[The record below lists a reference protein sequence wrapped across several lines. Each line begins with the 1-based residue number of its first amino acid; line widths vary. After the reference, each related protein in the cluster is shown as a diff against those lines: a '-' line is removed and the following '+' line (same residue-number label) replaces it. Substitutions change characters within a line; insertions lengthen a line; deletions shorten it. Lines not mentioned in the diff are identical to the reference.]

1 MLRIGK
7 PPDNNK
13 FKEVLVNI
21 VTENKSAQVKHYEQ
35 VLNTDN
41 TKCMTKVEHSIDLR
55 KEKPMSE
62 TNDIV
67 AVDPRSQAAL
77 DIQNQLIAQTQV
89 PKKLPALKAG

>member
-1 MLRIGK
+1 M
-7 PPDNNK
+7 
-13 FKEVLVNI
+13 
-21 VTENKSAQVKHYEQ
+21 
-35 VLNTDN
+35 NTDN

-77 DIQNQLIAQTQV
+77 DI
-89 PKKLPALKAG
+89 